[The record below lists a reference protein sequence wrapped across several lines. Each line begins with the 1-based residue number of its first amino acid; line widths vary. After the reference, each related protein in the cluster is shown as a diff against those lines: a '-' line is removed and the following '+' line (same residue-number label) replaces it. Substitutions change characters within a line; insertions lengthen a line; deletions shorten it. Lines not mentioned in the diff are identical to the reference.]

1 MPTCKFGNN
10 FGIKCFPRRRSIVLN
25 MICVLFFTV
34 PSLDRLS
41 VLPAV
46 PPIVRSSDYK
56 CVIAF
61 WQLSYFLF
69 EFYVPN
75 LLFNNSITRSKFV
88 GRDIYIIFQVNFHG
102 FKEGED
108 IVNIVSDKFK
118 VNSQIVLIKTNLCSL
133 FHQKYRKNNE

>member
-1 MPTCKFGNN
+1 MFIINKREEKGEQMPTCKFGNN

-61 WQLSYFLF
+61 CSFLISYLNFMSRICYLTIRLQDR
-69 EFYVPN
+69 N
-75 LLFNNSITRSKFV
+75 L
-88 GRDIYIIFQVNFHG
+88 
-102 FKEGED
+102 
-108 IVNIVSDKFK
+108 
-118 VNSQIVLIKTNLCSL
+118 
-133 FHQKYRKNNE
+133 